1 MAVPEYDLTR
11 PATEGVRGSLTVG
24 SVSIRALYRHKDGLA
39 KDKAN
44 VITIETVIIAADRY
58 DASGRIVFLIGPE
71 VGNGQ
76 GTAGAI
82 HGLNPITSVIVER
95 PASNTH

>member
-11 PATEGVRGSLTVG
+11 PATEGIRGGLAVG
-24 SVSIRALYRHKDGLA
+24 SVSIRALYRHKDGFA

-44 VITIETVIIAADRY
+44 VVTVETVIIPADGH
-58 DASGRIVFLIGPE
+58 DASRSIIFLIGPE

-76 GTAGAI
+76 CAAGAI
-82 HGLNPITSVIVER
+82 HGLDPVTSVIVER